1 MLHVCGVTDAAGI
14 ERRLE
19 RLAELG
25 RSLLLRVTGG
35 VSPYRGLAG
44 FEERHADWFF
54 GRERLRA
61 VVVDRI
67 LSEGAGV
74 PQLLVGASG
83 SGKSCLLRAGRG
95 AARSPG

>member
-1 MLHVCGVTDAAGI
+1 MTDAAGI